1 MPEWTIVA
9 AASEY
14 ATDVT
19 VNEAEYRGLRLSFDL
34 LAKQIN
40 GRVIIC
46 GDFNLVIRQM
56 WGEIVCKAFGL
67 RLLRHKAMEKL
78 RSWSIHELL
87 HIKRDL
93 NHSADRIANAALKQ
107 EKGTVIPLDQEL
119 KIWRC

>member
-1 MPEWTIVA
+1 MA

-93 NHSADRIANAALKQ
+93 NHSADQIANAALKQ